1 MTNEIQHVPENLA
14 TRKNQIIKSLSDKA
28 AGVFEEIAEL
38 QQKLENCEHQYD
50 MLELKMKIAE
60 MTRDGAEIY
69 LNYFLEHELIT
80 NDLDYIRAIEAMM
93 RTYALT
99 RSIEKSDEAGRKIIQ
114 DIESAKYFVA
124 ILSYLGP
131 NYCWDWGAQQEY
143 YFVQDDYD
151 YLSSNFDIVCEEAMS
166 ELYTCFC
173 IVFDKNLKDKT
184 KSRIA
189 ELTPRIYYKKRI

>member
-1 MTNEIQHVPENLA
+1 MTNEIQQAPENLENG
-14 TRKNQIIKSLSDKA
+14 RDQIIRDLSDKA

-69 LNYFLEHELIT
+69 LNYFLEHELIA

-124 ILSYLGP
+124 IFLT
-131 NYCWDWGAQQEY
+131 
-143 YFVQDDYD
+143 
-151 YLSSNFDIVCEEAMS
+151 LSSIGS
-166 ELYTCFC
+166 
-173 IVFDKNLKDKT
+173 IPS
-184 KSRIA
+184 KSF
-189 ELTPRIYYKKRI
+189 T